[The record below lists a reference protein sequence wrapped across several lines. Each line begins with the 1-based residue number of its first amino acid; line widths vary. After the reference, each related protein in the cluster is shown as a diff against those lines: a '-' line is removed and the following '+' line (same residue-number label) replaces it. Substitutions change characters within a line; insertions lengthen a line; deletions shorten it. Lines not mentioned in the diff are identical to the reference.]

1 MKNIYRT
8 LHILFSSLFKTFLLF
23 FRNSSV
29 ISSKMFRY
37 DFIHIVKK
45 IGLSWRLYV
54 VLKWWSIQ
62 KLWVFLLSWCRNQ
75 LKLSPIVLFGCY
87 CSWISLAKLI
97 NLGLVFIFMYFSILF
112 HYIWHMYHSQA
123 CKCSVW
129 FDLEIKSIPTF
140 T

>member
-23 FRNSSV
+23 FVTRRLSRLKCSGTTSFTSWKRLVWVDGCTLYLNDDQYRSCEYFYSAGVEISWSFSS
-29 ISSKMFRY
+29 IM
-37 DFIHIVKK
+37 
-45 IGLSWRLYV
+45 
-54 VLKWWSIQ
+54 
-62 KLWVFLLSWCRNQ
+62 
-75 LKLSPIVLFGCY
+75 LFGCY

-123 CKCSVW
+123 CKCSVL